1 VTFEKYS
8 HIIHNLLEHHWAIT
22 EPQVDYE
29 LFSKEKAKIE
39 GRVALYDGSFIDI
52 DEKLL
57 IVRKNVVKSRYSYQY
72 MKDSQIFRYDNYPNH
87 PGISFPFH
95 HKHTPKGVIQLEAAP
110 KLADII
116 EEAVRYIS
124 YELP

>member
-22 EPQVDYE
+22 ETQVDYE
-29 LFSKEKAKIE
+29 LFSNEKAKIE
-39 GRVALYDGSFIDI
+39 GRLSLYDGSFLDV

-57 IVRKNVVKSRYSYQY
+57 IVQKNVVKSRYSYQY
-72 MKDSQIFRYDNYPNH
+72 FKESQIFRYDNYPNH
-87 PGISFPFH
+87 PGISSPFH
-95 HKHTPKGVIQLEAAP
+95 HKHTTKGVIQLEVAP

-124 YELP
+124 SELP